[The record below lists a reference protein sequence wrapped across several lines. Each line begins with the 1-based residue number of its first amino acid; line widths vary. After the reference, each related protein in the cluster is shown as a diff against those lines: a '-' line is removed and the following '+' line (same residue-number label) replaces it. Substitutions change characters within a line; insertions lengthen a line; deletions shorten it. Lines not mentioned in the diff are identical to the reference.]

1 VIQRQDILDRAA
13 EWNLRAD
20 VVEKDYVLGW
30 LLAGLGL
37 TPATRAAWIFKGGTC
52 IKKCYVETYRFSED
66 LDFSLLPEAPY
77 TAEEIGAALEQATRT
92 ASELSGIDFPRDLI
106 EVRPRLNQQGESTFQ
121 GRIAYRGPLAIPT
134 FPRVLIDITR
144 HEAVLDAPTPRRPFH
159 GYPDD
164 DQFPDVTVLAYSLHE
179 LLAEKTRALYER
191 TRPRDLYDV
200 VYLLENRAEE
210 LDPGRL
216 HELFHE
222 KCQNK
227 VLARASVALLL
238 HVIHGD
244 EELKAEWA
252 NMLAH
257 QLPQLP
263 PIEDL
268 LARLPR
274 LLPWVD
280 VPAPAVGLPLG
291 AVPVPATMERLAPA
305 GIRYWGG
312 VPLERVRFAAANR
325 LLVEF
330 LYDGVLRRVEPYS
343 LRRAGT
349 GNLLL
354 YGWEKVAGHIK
365 AFNVARMHD
374 VRPTTIAFMPRY
386 RIEFTSS
393 GPLSAP
399 ATASVPRTA
408 FPPRATPRSRAGGFG
423 HTYIFECPYCQKRFR
438 RSTND
443 ADLRKHKTK
452 DGWDCSGRH
461 GQWVDTQY

>member
-1 VIQRQDILDRAA
+1 MIQRQDVLDRAA

-37 TPATRAAWIFKGGTC
+37 TPATREAWIFKGGTC

-77 TAEEIGAALEQATRT
+77 TADEISAALEQATRT
-92 ASELSGIDFPRDLI
+92 SSELSGIDFPRDLI
-106 EVRPRLNQQGESTFQ
+106 EVRPRQNQQGESTFQ

-164 DQFPDVTVLAYSLHE
+164 DHFPDVTVLTYSLHE

-200 VYLLENRAEE
+200 VYLLENRVDE

-222 KCQNK
+222 KCQGK
-227 VLARASVALLL
+227 ALARASVAILLR
-238 HVIHGD
+238 VIHGD

-280 VPAPAVGLPLG
+280 APAPAVEAPLG
-291 AVPVPATMERLAPA
+291 SAPVPATMERLAPA

-312 VPLERVRFAAANR
+312 VPLEGVRFAAANR

-330 LYDGVLRRVEPYS
+330 SYDGVRRRVEPYS

-354 YGWEKVAGHIK
+354 YGWEQAAGHIK
-365 AFNVARMHD
+365 AFNVTRMQD
-374 VRPTTIAFMPRY
+374 VRPTTMAFTPRY

-399 ATASVPRTA
+399 VTASIPRTV
-408 FPPRATPRSRAGGFG
+408 FQPRAADRSRAGGFG
-423 HTYIFECPYCQKRFR
+423 PTYVFECPYCQKRFR

-452 DGWDCSGRH
+452 DGWDCPGRY